1 LKFLKTIIIFWENLR
16 KEGFFMAIVR
26 WGSNPDEIS
35 DFDRLRQEVNRLFNV
50 FSPGTE
56 PFASRVYPAL
66 NLSDDGNNFYVRAEL
81 PGVKAE
87 SLDISV
93 VEGQLLLRGERKIEP
108 EEQKAGYHRREREA
122 GFFRRTIALPARV
135 DPGKVSASMKNGV
148 LTVTLPRAEEAKP
161 RKISVKTT

>member
-1 LKFLKTIIIFWENLR
+1 MK
-16 KEGFFMAIVR
+16 GGVFMAIVR

-50 FSPGTE
+50 FAPGTE

-66 NLSDDGNNFYVRAEL
+66 NLTDDGNIFYVRAEL
-81 PGVKAE
+81 PGVNPE
-87 SLDISV
+87 SMDISV
-93 VEGQLLLRGERKIEP
+93 VEGQLLIRGERKIEP
-108 EEQKAGYHRREREA
+108 EEQKAGYHRRERES
-122 GFFRRTIALPARV
+122 GFFRRTIALPAKV

-161 RKISVKTT
+161 RRITIKTT

>member
-1 LKFLKTIIIFWENLR
+1 
-16 KEGFFMAIVR
+16 MAIVR
-26 WGSNPDEIS
+26 WGTNPDEIS

-50 FSPGTE
+50 FSPCTE

-66 NLSDDGNNFYVRAEL
+66 NLTDDGNNFYFRAEL
-81 PGVKAE
+81 PGVKPE

-108 EEQKAGYHRREREA
+108 EEQKAGYHRRERES

-135 DPGKVSASMKNGV
+135 DPGKVSAGMKNGV

-161 RKISVKTT
+161 RKIGVKTT